1 MNTVKVLLDATED
14 IWSGYN
20 EHPFVKGME
29 DGTLDR
35 EKFRYY
41 LIQDY
46 LYLEEY
52 AKVFAIGVAK
62 ARSPETLSVFSKYLS
77 AMNNELDIH
86 NGYFATFGVTDEEIR
101 SVRRS
106 LDNLSYASYMLRVAY
121 EEGEVEILTAVLSC
135 AYSYEVISKRMIRN
149 NPSSVDDELYGDWIK
164 GYSSKDYSEENI
176 ALMEMLDRLTEN
188 ISEERLEHLV
198 DIFVAC
204 SRYEMMFWDM
214 AWNRSI

>member
-14 IWSGYN
+14 MWSGYN

-62 ARSPETLSVFSKYLS
+62 ARSPETLSMFSKYLS
-77 AMNNELDIH
+77 VMNNELDIH
-86 NGYFATFGVTDEEIR
+86 NGYFATFRVTNEEIR
-101 SVRRS
+101 GARRS
-106 LDNLSYASYMLRVAY
+106 FDNLSYTSYMLRVAY

-135 AYSYEVISKRMIRN
+135 AYSYEVISKRMIQN

-164 GYSSKDYSEENI
+164 GYSSKDYSGENI

-188 ISEERLEHLV
+188 ISEERLAHLV

>member
-1 MNTVKVLLDATED
+1 MNTVKALLDATED

-77 AMNNELDIH
+77 VMNNELDIH

-101 SVRRS
+101 GARRS
-106 LDNLSYASYMLRVAY
+106 LDNLSYTSYMLRVAY

-135 AYSYEVISKRMIRN
+135 AYSYEVISKRMIQN

-164 GYSSKDYSEENI
+164 GYSSKDYSGENI

-188 ISEERLEHLV
+188 ISEERLAHLV